1 MKIFTATLL
10 SIISVFIFSVFALAE
25 TESFTAEQEPD
36 APKSAFI
43 LSETEKI
50 VIIKDNTNQELFS
63 ATMTVDLN
71 GDNETTS
78 SDARLILR
86 HGAELEFYTGDLE
99 SVDVTGD
106 GTLNAID
113 ARLVLRYAADLDK
126 YYFFEDGSAVS
137 GIFRTTDNKTVIFAA
152 YGTVEN
158 GFTVLNG
165 NTYYCENGFAVTGAK
180 TINSV
185 LHYFDNDGKGATG
198 EYTVSGK
205 KIYFE
210 NGVSFTGY
218 KTVNGKSLYYVNG
231 QPANGKYTVNGVTH
245 LFENGVSFTGYKT
258 VNGKNLYYINGQPAN
273 GKYTVNGVTY
283 VFENGV
289 SFTGY
294 KTVNGKNIYY
304 VNGQPANGKYTVNGV
319 THLFENGVRFT
330 GYKTVNGKNIYYVNG
345 QPANGKYTVSG
356 VTHVFENGVSFTGY
370 KTVNGKKVYYANGI
384 IAHGLTKISS
394 DTYYFS
400 NGVMLQGWQMINNE
414 YYHFDRATG
423 KLRKN
428 TTVDGIKVDANGKAQ
443 KTAYNTEKIKT
454 FIKARNIMLRETN
467 TTDTV
472 AQKKEKCF
480 RWVMSCP
487 YKQYRKVGA
496 SMKYS
501 GWEMKFANDIF
512 DNGKGCCG
520 STSAAFAFLAVEC
533 GSKNVYFCDDGV
545 STGGHAWVIMDGNN
559 RVYDVVFAKSKG
571 FSKNY
576 DAAVSDY
583 RKTPPRKTYIGG

>member
-258 VNGKNLYYINGQPAN
+258 VNGKNLYY
-273 GKYTVNGVTY
+273 
-283 VFENGV
+283 
-289 SFTGY
+289 
-294 KTVNGKNIYY
+294 
-304 VNGQPANGKYTVNGV
+304 
-319 THLFENGVRFT
+319 
-330 GYKTVNGKNIYYVNG
+330 VNG